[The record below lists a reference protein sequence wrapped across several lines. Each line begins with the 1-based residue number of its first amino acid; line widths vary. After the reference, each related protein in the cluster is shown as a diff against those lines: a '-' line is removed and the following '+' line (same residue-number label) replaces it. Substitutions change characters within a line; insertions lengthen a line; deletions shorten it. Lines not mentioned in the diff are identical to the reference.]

1 MGRAKGEEV
10 KSKSPAE
17 FFADNQNIAGFD
29 NAGKSLYTTIR
40 ELVENSLDAAES
52 IGALPEISL
61 TIEEFTEAEFN
72 EHRGMD
78 NRDIVDAGLFQ
89 SSGGKKSTVKTSKAA
104 PKPPAATPDGA
115 SADVSNPAED
125 PEGSSAAAAAADIK
139 GKKGRSKG
147 DSLYYRVKCKDNGVG
162 MPHDKIPDMLGVVLS
177 SSKYGVR
184 QARGKYG
191 MGAKMA
197 LIWSKKSTG
206 LPIQVVSGCSTDLKD
221 APGFLTKCV
230 LDIDIYKNRPSIHEH
245 VKLPNPEGWRGTEMT
260 VCVSGNWPTY
270 KSRVLQYL
278 QQLAIITPY
287 AQLELEYHNH
297 ANPKKDLTAVYR
309 RRSEQMPPL
318 AYEVK
323 HHPGSV
329 NNLLV
334 QQLIHRTKCKD
345 LVGFLMKDL
354 SSIDRPLSERII
366 AELGEGFHPKMAPS
380 ELSVKMVSR
389 LTQMLKDV
397 KRFKPP
403 DGACLSPAGEYNLRL
418 GIMKEMQPLYVATYS
433 EKAAVLEGHPF
444 IVEAGVS
451 LGGAEVKEGVNVY
464 RFANRIPLLFEG
476 GSDVVT
482 KVAFKRI
489 NWSSYKIDHKRDKI
503 GVFVSTVSTKVPFKG
518 TSKEY
523 IGDDTEE
530 IKKAVKHALQQCCLT
545 LKGHLLKRNALRD
558 QKERKKV
565 LTKYIPDVSRS
576 VFGLL
581 TAMQKR
587 ARESEEGGV
596 GDAGAGSQSKSKK
609 AKAAASGSVGGSA
622 VSASPKARVLA
633 ALESNEVTEKRLAL
647 GLSEAVNQHD
657 AEAAKEESSTA
668 GRGTHVR
675 EDIIISALPGT
686 AASDEHGAFGP
697 TVFNSEVKFSLR
709 LLQPA
714 LMS

>member
-1 MGRAKGEEV
+1 
-10 KSKSPAE
+10 
-17 FFADNQNIAGFD
+17 
-29 NAGKSLYTTIR
+29 AGKSLYTTIR

-52 IGALPEISL
+52 IGALPHISL
-61 TIEEFTEAEFN
+61 SIEEFTEEEFN

-78 NRDIVDAGLFQ
+78 NRDVVDAGLFKA
-89 SSGGKKSTVKTSKAA
+89 SGGKKSTSKAA
-104 PKPPAATPDGA
+104 KALPKPAVAEEG
-115 SADVSNPAED
+115 SADD
-125 PEGSSAAAAAADIK
+125 PQEPSAAAGATAANVDPK
-139 GKKGRSKG
+139 EKKAKNDKRGRSKG
-147 DSLYYRVKCKDNGVG
+147 DSHSLYYRVKCKDNGVG

-206 LPIQVVSGCSTDLKD
+206 LPIQVVSGCSSDVKD
-221 APGFLTKCV
+221 PPNFLTKCV
-230 LDIDIYKNRPSIHEH
+230 LDIDIYKNRPSVHEH

-260 VCVSGNWPTY
+260 VCVSGNWQTY

-287 AQLELEYHNH
+287 AELELEYHSH

-345 LVGFLMKDL
+345 LAGFLMKDL

-366 AELGEGFHPKMAPS
+366 AELGEGFHPKMHPS
-380 ELSVKMVSR
+380 ELTVKMVSR
-389 LTQMLKDV
+389 LTQMLRDV

-418 GIMKEMQPLYVATYS
+418 GIMKEMQPMYVATFS
-433 EKAAVLEGHPF
+433 EKPAVLEGHPF
-444 IVEAGVS
+444 VVEAGVS

-464 RFANRIPLLFEG
+464 RFANRIPLLFEA

-482 KVAFKRI
+482 RVAMKRI
-489 NWSSYKIDHKRDKI
+489 NWSSYKVDHKRDKI
-503 GVFVSTVSTKVPFKG
+503 GVFVSTVSTKIPFKG

-530 IKKAVKHALQQCCLT
+530 IKKAVKHALQQCCQQLRT
-545 LKGHLLKRNALRD
+545 HLLRRNALRD

-565 LTKYIPDVSRS
+565 LTKASNSYIPDVSRA

-587 ARESEEGGV
+587 ARDGEEDKGGGV
-596 GDAGAGSQSKSKK
+596 GGASKRARGATTKTQIMASLDSK
-609 AKAAASGSVGGSA
+609 
-622 VSASPKARVLA
+622 
-633 ALESNEVTEKRLAL
+633 EVTEKTLAA
-647 GLSEAVNQHD
+647 GLSAAVNQHD
-657 AEAAKEESSTA
+657 AEAAKEESAAA
-668 GRGTHVR
+668 GRGTHSR
-675 EDIIISALPGT
+675 QDIIIAALPQGET
-686 AASDEHGAFGP
+686 GAQHAHDAFWP
-697 TVFNSEVKFSLR
+697 TVFNSDAKFSLR
-709 LLQPA
+709 LLRSA
-714 LMS
+714 LVP

>member
-1 MGRAKGEEV
+1 SGEAV

-40 ELVENSLDAAES
+40 ELVENSLDASES
-52 IGALPEISL
+52 IGALPHISL

-78 NRDIVDAGLFQ
+78 NRDVVDAGLFKA
-89 SSGGKKSTVKTSKAA
+89 SGGKKSTSKAA
-104 PKPPAATPDGA
+104 KALPKPAVVAQEG
-115 SADVSNPAED
+115 SADD
-125 PEGSSAAAAAADIK
+125 PQEPSAAAGATATILDPK
-139 GKKGRSKG
+139 DPKEPKDKKGRSKG

-206 LPIQVVSGCSTDLKD
+206 LPIQVVSGCSSDVND
-221 APGFLTKCV
+221 PPSFLTKCV
-230 LDIDIYKNRPSIHEH
+230 LDIDIYKNRPSVHEH

-260 VCVSGNWPTY
+260 VCVSGNWHTY

-287 AQLELEYHNH
+287 AELELEYHSH

-334 QQLIHRTKCKD
+334 QQLIHRRCKD

-354 SSIDRPLSERII
+354 SSIDRRAARII
-366 AELGEGFHPKMAPS
+366 AELGEGFHPKMRPS
-380 ELSVKMVSR
+380 ELTVKMVSR
-389 LTQMLKDV
+389 LTQMLRDV

-403 DGACLSPAGEYNLRL
+403 DGACLSPAGEYNLR
-418 GIMKEMQPLYVATYS
+418 Q
-433 EKAAVLEGHPF
+433 
-444 IVEAGVS
+444 
-451 LGGAEVKEGVNVY
+451 VKEGVNVY
-464 RFANRIPLLFEG
+464 RFANRIPLLFEA

-482 KVAFKRI
+482 RVAMKRI
-489 NWSSYKIDHKRDKI
+489 NWSMYKVDHKRDKI
-503 GVFVSTVSTKVPFKG
+503 GVFVSTVSTKIPFKG

-530 IKKAVKHALQQCCLT
+530 IKKAVKHALQQCCQQLRT
-545 LKGHLLKRNALRD
+545 HLLRRNALRE

-565 LTKYIPDVSRS
+565 LTKASKLSHYIPDVSRA

-587 ARESEEGGV
+587 ARDGEEDKGE
-596 GDAGAGSQSKSKK
+596 GAGGASKR
-609 AKAAASGSVGGSA
+609 ARGAAAKTQIM
-622 VSASPKARVLA
+622 ASLDSK
-633 ALESNEVTEKRLAL
+633 EVTEKALAA
-647 GLSEAVNQHD
+647 GLSAAVNQHD
-657 AEAAKEESSTA
+657 AEAAKEESAAA
-668 GRGTHVR
+668 GRGTHTR
-675 EDIIISALPGT
+675 QDIIIAALPQGET
-686 AASDEHGAFGP
+686 GAQNAHDAFRP
-697 TVFNSEVKFSLR
+697 TVFNSDAKFSLR
-709 LLQPA
+709 LLRRA
-714 LMS
+714 LVP

>member
-1 MGRAKGEEV
+1 MVKAVKGEVV

-40 ELVENSLDAAES
+40 EFVENSLDAAES
-52 IGALPEISL
+52 IGALPLVAL

-78 NRDIVDAGLFQ
+78 NRDVVDAGLFKT
-89 SSGGKKSTVKTSKAA
+89 SGGKKSTGGKTAKPAS
-104 PKPPAATPDGA
+104 KPPATEDKTPADDESVDG
-115 SADVSNPAED
+115 
-125 PEGSSAAAAAADIK
+125 SAAKPSAVGADEAAVAPEPK
-139 GKKGRSKG
+139 EKKVRSKG
-147 DSLYYRVKCKDNGVG
+147 DSLYYRVKCRDNGVG
-162 MPHDKIPDMLGVVLS
+162 MPHEKIPDMLGVVLS

-206 LPIQVVSGCSTDLKD
+206 LPIQVLSGCSTDTSE

-230 LDIDIYKNRPSIHEH
+230 LDIDIYKNRPSVHEH
-245 VKLPNPEGWRGTEMT
+245 IKLPNPEGWRGTEMT

-270 KSRVLQYL
+270 KSRILQYL

-287 AQLELEYHNH
+287 AQLELEYHCH
-297 ANPKKDLTAVYR
+297 ANPKKDLTAIYR

-334 QQLIHRTKCKD
+334 QQLIHGS
-345 LVGFLMKDL
+345 LA
-354 SSIDRPLSERII
+354 ERII
-366 AELGEGFHPKMAPS
+366 TELGAGFKPKMHPT
-380 ELSVKMVSR
+380 ELTVKMVSR

-403 DGACLSPAGEYNLRL
+403 DGGCLSPAGEYNLRL
-418 GIMKEMQPLYVATYS
+418 GIIKEMQPNYVATFS
-433 EKAAVLEGHPF
+433 EKPQVLEGHPF
-444 IVEAGVS
+444 VVEAGVS

-464 RFANRIPLLFEG
+464 RFANRIPLLFEA

-482 KVAFKRI
+482 RVASKRI
-489 NWSSYKIDHKRDKI
+489 NWSSYKVDHKRDKI
-503 GVFVSTVSTKVPFKG
+503 GVFVSTVSTKIPFKG

-530 IKKAVKHALQQCCLT
+530 IKKAVKHALQQCCLQ
-545 LKGHLLKRNALRD
+545 LKSHLVRRNALRD
-558 QKERKKV
+558 QRERKKV
-565 LTKYIPDVSRS
+565 LTKYIPDVSRA

-587 ARESEEGGV
+587 ERDAEKEKGGAKKKAR
-596 GDAGAGSQSKSKK
+596 GAGSDGDFTALNGRRKRIMASLDSKE
-609 AKAAASGSVGGSA
+609 
-622 VSASPKARVLA
+622 L
-633 ALESNEVTEKRLAL
+633 TEKTLSS
-647 GLSEAVNQHD
+647 GLSAAVEQHD
-657 AEAAKEESSTA
+657 AEAVKEEISTV
-668 GRGTHVR
+668 GRGNHTR
-675 EDIIISALPGT
+675 QDIVIAALPQGGT
-686 AASDEHGAFGP
+686 GGVDGESLFGP
-697 TVFNSEVKFSLR
+697 TVRNSEAAFSLR
-709 LLQPA
+709 LLRRA
-714 LMS
+714 FVM